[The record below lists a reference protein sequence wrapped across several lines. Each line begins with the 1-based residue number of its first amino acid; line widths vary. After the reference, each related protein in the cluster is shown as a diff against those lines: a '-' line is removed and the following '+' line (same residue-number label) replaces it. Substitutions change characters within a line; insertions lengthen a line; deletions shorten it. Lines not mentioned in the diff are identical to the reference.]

1 MDPFIPLQILLNQDG
16 SGHLQ
21 RLVKR
26 ARALQALDDRLGEY
40 LPPLLK
46 SQCTV
51 AALRDDVLVI
61 NARSPA
67 WATRLHYLAPSILE
81 FLHRRG
87 EGLQSFRAIQ
97 IRVSLPEEEAIL
109 TTKPLPRPQLSI
121 QTARHLKHMAQR
133 IPDPDLQSI
142 LLRLSNR

>member
-1 MDPFIPLQILLNQDG
+1 MDPLIPLQTLLNQDG

-26 ARALQALDDRLGEY
+26 ARALQALDDRLGEC

-81 FLHRRG
+81 FLHGRG
-87 EGLQSFRAIQ
+87 EGLPSFRAIQ
-97 IRVSLPEEEAIL
+97 IRVSLPKEVIL
-109 TTKPLPRPQLSI
+109 TAKPLPRPQLSI
-121 QTARHLKHMAQR
+121 QTAKHLKHMAQR

-142 LLRLSNR
+142 LVRLSKR

>member
-1 MDPFIPLQILLNQDG
+1 MDPLIPLQTLLNQDG

-61 NARSPA
+61 NAHSPA
-67 WATRLHYLAPSILE
+67 WATRLRYLAPSILE
-81 FLHRRG
+81 FLHGRG
-87 EGLQSFRAIQ
+87 ESLPSFRAIR
-97 IRVSLPEEEAIL
+97 IRVSLPEAIL
-109 TTKPLPRPQLSI
+109 TAKPLPRPQLSI
-121 QTARHLKHMAQR
+121 QTAMHLKHIAQS

-142 LLRLSNR
+142 LVRLSNR

>member
-1 MDPFIPLQILLNQDG
+1 MDPLIPLQTLLNQDG

-81 FLHRRG
+81 FLHGRG
-87 EGLQSFRAIQ
+87 EGLPSFQAIR
-97 IRVSLPEEEAIL
+97 IRVSLPEAIL
-109 TTKPLPRPQLSI
+109 TAKPLPRPQLSI

-133 IPDPDLQSI
+133 ISDPDLQSI
-142 LLRLSNR
+142 LVRLSNR